1 MRVMAGV
8 IAALVLAVVLM
19 GLLLRSAWSDRD
31 QAQLA
36 QQALAGE
43 LERSEQVSKD
53 TEHRF
58 DQLDKSISELNQ
70 ALRANETKLAGLITG
85 IENIQQTENDS
96 DETISCLGTPV
107 PAQLDDLLRQ

>member
-1 MRVMAGV
+1 MRVLIG
-8 IAALVLAVVLM
+8 IAAALGLAVVIM
-19 GLLLRSAWSDRD
+19 GLLLKTAWSDRD
-31 QAQLA
+31 AAVQA
-36 QQALAGE
+36 QQALADD
-43 LERSEQVSKD
+43 LKRSEQVSKD